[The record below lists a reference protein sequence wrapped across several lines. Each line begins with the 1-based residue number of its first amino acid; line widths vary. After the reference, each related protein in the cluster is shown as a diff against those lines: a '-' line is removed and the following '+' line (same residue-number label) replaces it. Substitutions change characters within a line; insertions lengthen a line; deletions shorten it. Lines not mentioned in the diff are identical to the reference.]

1 MNGKVVNAKVG
12 VVKTKVRMLGRLGLV
27 AVMAIALVLL
37 WSDKGLVPLGNRASA
52 QLSPAQIPAPLPP
65 DPIPNDL
72 RQLLIP
78 GNVNLTA
85 DLAAIV
91 LPYPTL
97 HDLPASSYTPR
108 QENAIPDP
116 SNYGYRFLTD
126 ARGNPVDNAPIVV
139 VHETVG
145 SASSAI
151 NTFRTP
157 HRNGADQRTYHAL
170 IRRNG
175 SVVYLLPPEYRAFGA
190 GNSVFAGPNGSESVV
205 TNPLFP
211 ASVNNFAY
219 HISLESPSD
228 GRGNGAQ
235 HSGYTDAQYRSL
247 AWLTARTG
255 VPEARLTSHKAVDR
269 SGSRRDPRSFDQDRF
284 LTLLRDYPPA

>member
-1 MNGKVVNAKVG
+1 
-12 VVKTKVRMLGRLGLV
+12 
-27 AVMAIALVLL
+27 MAIALVLL
-37 WSDKGLVPLGNRASA
+37 WSNKGLAPLGSSASA
-52 QLSPAQIPAPLPP
+52 QLSPAQIPVPLPP
-65 DPIPNDL
+65 DPIPNDR

-78 GNVNLTA
+78 GNVDRSMA
-85 DLAAIV
+85 V
-91 LPYPTL
+91 LPYPIL
-97 HDLPASSYTPR
+97 RELPDSPYTPP
-108 QENAIPDP
+108 QENAVPDP

-126 ARGNPVDNAPIVV
+126 ARGNPVNNEPIVV
-139 VHETVG
+139 IHETVG

-175 SVVYLLPPEYRAFGA
+175 GVVYLLPSEYRAFGA
-190 GNSVFAGPNGSESVV
+190 GDSVFVGPDGSESVA

-211 ASVNNFAY
+211 PSVNNFAY
-219 HISLESPSD
+219 HISLETPPD
-228 GRGNGAQ
+228 GRGNGPR

-247 AWLTARTG
+247 AWLTARTS
-255 VPEARLTSHKAVDR
+255 VPETRLTTHKAVDR

-284 LTLLRDYPPA
+284 LSLLREYQPS

>member
-1 MNGKVVNAKVG
+1 MNGKVVKAKVG
-12 VVKTKVRMLGRLGLV
+12 VVKTKIRMLGRLGLV
-27 AVMAIALVLL
+27 ALMAIALVLL

-65 DPIPNDL
+65 DPIPNDR

-78 GNVNLTA
+78 GNVDLAA

-97 HDLPASSYTPR
+97 RDLPASSYTPR
-108 QENAIPDP
+108 QENAVPDP

-126 ARGNPVDNAPIVV
+126 VRGNPVNNAPIVV

-145 SASSAI
+145 SAGSAI

-175 SVVYLLPPEYRAFGA
+175 GVVYLLPPEYRAFGA

-247 AWLTARTG
+247 AWLTARTD
-255 VPEARLTSHKAVDR
+255 VPEARLTTHKAVDR